1 METIDALNTT
11 LRTYLDS
18 EQTATVNRA
27 YYFAEQAHYGQRRR
41 SGEPYVTHPLAV
53 AGILAEM
60 HMDHQ
65 SLVAA
70 MLHDVIEDTG
80 IEKTAIGE
88 QFGSTVADL
97 VDELRGLIT
106 VTEIDPSVRKA
117 WAESLAEWPQSLA
130 DDLEAQGLPAK
141 KVLNLVLDR
150 AEANGYEWP
159 VRYVVE

>member
-65 SLVAA
+65 LSLI
-70 MLHDVIEDTG
+70 HI
-80 IEKTAIGE
+80 
-88 QFGSTVADL
+88 
-97 VDELRGLIT
+97 
-106 VTEIDPSVRKA
+106 
-117 WAESLAEWPQSLA
+117 
-130 DDLEAQGLPAK
+130 
-141 KVLNLVLDR
+141 
-150 AEANGYEWP
+150 
-159 VRYVVE
+159 